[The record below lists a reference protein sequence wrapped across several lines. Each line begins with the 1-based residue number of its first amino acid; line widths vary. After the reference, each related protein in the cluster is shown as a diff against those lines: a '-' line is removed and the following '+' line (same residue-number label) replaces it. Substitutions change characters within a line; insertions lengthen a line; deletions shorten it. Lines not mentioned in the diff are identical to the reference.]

1 MTDQTYKCAN
11 KTCGALFQARKA
23 DRDRGWARF
32 CSKSCKAIVQTRK
45 TGRGAPIPRDMDE
58 EARQAGLDA
67 MEAGWNGHKN
77 AF

>member
-23 DRDRGWARF
+23 DRKRGWARF
-32 CSKSCKAIVQTRK
+32 CSKSCKAIDQTRRI
-45 TGRGAPIPRDMDE
+45 GRWYMPRDLEE

-67 MEAGWNGHKN
+67 IESGWDGHKR